1 MLAIPETMLRQM
13 VRHAEND
20 YPHECC
26 GLLMGPEKSPDALTK
41 IFPCQNVQDEYH
53 DSDPSRHPRDSR
65 TAYFMD
71 PEQLLNIKKT
81 SARDGLVLRVIYH
94 SHIDTEAYFSD
105 EDNRAAVWDDQPVH
119 SDVCYLVFSVKKGH
133 VVEYALYAWDQ
144 KKRVYCEVL
153 RKPR

>member
-26 GLLMGPEKSPDALTK
+26 GLLMGPKKRPEALTK
-41 IFPCQNVQDEYH
+41 IFPCENVQNEYH
-53 DSDPSRHPRDSR
+53 RRDSAKYPRDSR

-71 PEQLLNIKKT
+71 PDQLMEIQKKST
-81 SARDGLVLRVIYH
+81 AEGLALRVIYH

-105 EDNRAAVWDDQPVH
+105 EDNRAAVWEDDPVYP
-119 SDVCYLVFSVKKGH
+119 DVGYLVFSVKDGR
-133 VVEYALYAWDQ
+133 VVEYAFYVWNQ
-144 KKRVYCEVL
+144 KKRAYCEAF
-153 RKPR
+153 RKVR